1 MKTNHK
7 SHWTMISTVGLA
19 APTAKDLDVSY
30 VPDTTPLKM
39 GTDHFVR
46 MVHFISLGR
55 DDDQSL
61 WGEHPHIWDLMD

>member
-1 MKTNHK
+1 
-7 SHWTMISTVGLA
+7 MISTVGLA

-46 MVHFISLGR
+46 MVHFISLGH

-61 WGEHPHIWDLMD
+61 WGEHPHTWDHMD